1 MAALPPGPRM
11 PRAAQTVAWTAR
23 PGPFMLRAWR
33 EYGNAFTLKIGT
45 EPPWVMLAH
54 PDAVREVFT
63 GDPALLHAG
72 KANVILRPMLG
83 RASVLLLDGPEH
95 LRQRRLMLPPFHGSR
110 MAGYREMVAE
120 IAREHIAR
128 WPRGEPLSL
137 APRMQAITLDVVL
150 RVIFGFRL
158 PDEPLVPRARLRR
171 RHGEAAG
178 ELRARLQRMMEW
190 IMSTPSLLAMV
201 AAGPDRIERAGL
213 YKPAMR
219 AVDALLLEQIRARR
233 ASPGDDVLSLLLEAR
248 GEDGSPMSDQE
259 LRDELVTLLVA
270 GHETTATA
278 LSWAAERLSR
288 MPGGW
293 AALRQGGEE
302 YAEAA
307 GKEALRLRPVLPVV
321 LRHLQAP
328 TTIAGLDLPAGT
340 VVAPSIYLVHR
351 RAELY
356 PEPERFRPERFLG
369 ANPQG
374 GTYTWIPF
382 GGGVRRCLGAAFAL
396 MELRVVLAELGRSL
410 EAGAPDPAPEGTR
423 RRAITLVPA
432 RGAEVVLS

>member
-1 MAALPPGPRM
+1 M
-11 PRAAQTVAWTAR
+11 PRAAQTAAWTLR
-23 PGPFMLRAWR
+23 PGPFMLRAQR
-33 EYGNAFTLKIGT
+33 DFGDAFTIKIGT

-54 PDAVREVFT
+54 PDAIREVFT

-72 KANVILRPMLG
+72 KANVVLRPFLG
-83 RASVLLLDGPEH
+83 RASVLLLDGAEH
-95 LRQRRLMLPPFHGSR
+95 LRQRKLMLPPFHGAR

-120 IAREHIAR
+120 IARQQIAT

-150 RVIFGFRL
+150 RVIFGVREGARL
-158 PDEPLVPRARLRR
+158 DALRARLRT
-171 RHGEAAG
+171 
-178 ELRARLQRMMEW
+178 MMDR
-190 IMSTPSLLAMV
+190 IVGGPSLLAMV
-201 AAGPDRIERAGL
+201 AAGPERIERYGI
-213 YKPAMR
+213 YKPALKP
-219 AVDALLLEQIRARR
+219 VDARLYEQIRERR
-233 ASPGDDVLSLLLEAR
+233 AARGDDVLSLLLDAR
-248 GEDGSPMSDQE
+248 HDDGSAMTDGE

-278 LSWAAERLSR
+278 LAWTAERLVR
-288 MPGGW
+288 APGGW
-293 AALRQGGEE
+293 AALQRRGEE

-321 LRHLQAP
+321 VRHLRAP
-328 TTIAGLDLPAGT
+328 MAIAGLDLPAGT

-351 RAELY
+351 RPEIY
-356 PEPERFRPERFLG
+356 PDPARFDPERFLG
-369 ANPQG
+369 DKPQG

-396 MELRVVLAELGRSL
+396 MELRVVLAELGRTL
-410 EAGAPDPAPEGTR
+410 DAAAVDAAPEPTR

>member
-1 MAALPPGPRM
+1 
-11 PRAAQTVAWTAR
+11 
-23 PGPFMLRAWR
+23 MLRSWR
-33 EYGNAFTLKIGT
+33 EYGDAFTLKIGT

-95 LRQRRLMLPPFHGSR
+95 LRQRKLMLPPFHGSR

-150 RVIFGFRL
+150 RVIFGMQESS
-158 PDEPLVPRARLRR
+158 DVLR
-171 RHGEAAG
+171 G
-178 ELRARLQRMMEW
+178 RLQRMMEW
-190 IMSTPSLLAMV
+190 IMSTPSLLAMI
-201 AAGPDRIERAGL
+201 AAGPDRIERARL
-213 YKPAMR
+213 FKPAMR
-219 AVDALLLEQIRARR
+219 AVDALLLEQIRVRR

-278 LSWAAERLSR
+278 LSWAAERLVR

-307 GKEALRLRPVLPVV
+307 GKEALRLRPVLPIV

-328 TTIAGLDLPAGT
+328 MTIAGLDLPAGV

>member
-1 MAALPPGPRM
+1 
-11 PRAAQTVAWTAR
+11 
-23 PGPFMLRAWR
+23 
-33 EYGNAFTLKIGT
+33 
-45 EPPWVMLAH
+45 PPWVMLAH
-54 PDAVREVFT
+54 PDAIREVFT

-72 KANVILRPMLG
+72 KANVVLRPFLG
-83 RASVLLLDGPEH
+83 RASVLLLDGAEH
-95 LRQRRLMLPPFHGSR
+95 LRQRKLMLPPFHGAR

-120 IAREHIAR
+120 IARQQIAT

-150 RVIFGFRL
+150 RVIFGVREGARL
-158 PDEPLVPRARLRR
+158 DALRARLRT
-171 RHGEAAG
+171 
-178 ELRARLQRMMEW
+178 MMDR
-190 IMSTPSLLAMV
+190 IVGGPSLLAMV
-201 AAGPDRIERAGL
+201 AAGPERIERYGI
-213 YKPAMR
+213 YKPALKP
-219 AVDALLLEQIRARR
+219 VDALLYEQIRERR
-233 ASPGDDVLSLLLEAR
+233 AARGDDVLSLLLDAR
-248 GEDGSPMSDQE
+248 HDDGSAMTDAE

-278 LSWAAERLSR
+278 LAWTAERLVR
-288 MPGGW
+288 APGGW
-293 AALRQGGEE
+293 AALQRRGEE

-321 LRHLQAP
+321 VRHLRAP
-328 TTIAGLDLPAGT
+328 MAIAGLDLPAGT

-351 RAELY
+351 RPEIY
-356 PEPERFRPERFLG
+356 PDPARFDPERFLG
-369 ANPQG
+369 DKPQG

-396 MELRVVLAELGRSL
+396 MELRVVLAELGRTL
-410 EAGAPDPAPEGTR
+410 DAAAVDAAPEPTR

>member
-1 MAALPPGPRM
+1 M
-11 PRAAQTVAWTAR
+11 PRAAQTAAWTLR
-23 PGPFMLRAWR
+23 PGPFMLRAQR
-33 EYGNAFTLKIGT
+33 DFGDAFTIKIGT

-54 PDAVREVFT
+54 PDAIREVFT

-72 KANVILRPMLG
+72 KANVVLRPFLG
-83 RASVLLLDGPEH
+83 RASVLLLDGAEH
-95 LRQRRLMLPPFHGSR
+95 LRQRKLMLPPFHGAR

-120 IAREHIAR
+120 IARQQIAT

-150 RVIFGFRL
+150 RVIFGVREGARL
-158 PDEPLVPRARLRR
+158 DALRARLRT
-171 RHGEAAG
+171 
-178 ELRARLQRMMEW
+178 MMDR
-190 IMSTPSLLAMV
+190 IVGGPSLLAMV
-201 AAGPDRIERAGL
+201 AAGPERIERYGI
-213 YKPAMR
+213 YKPALKP
-219 AVDALLLEQIRARR
+219 VDALLYEQIRERR
-233 ASPGDDVLSLLLEAR
+233 AARGDDVLSLLLDAR
-248 GEDGSPMSDQE
+248 HDDGSAMTDAE

-278 LSWAAERLSR
+278 LAWTAERLVR
-288 MPGGW
+288 APGGW
-293 AALRQGGEE
+293 AALQRRGEE

-321 LRHLQAP
+321 VRHLRAP
-328 TTIAGLDLPAGT
+328 MALAGLDLPAGT

-351 RAELY
+351 RPEIY
-356 PEPERFRPERFLG
+356 PDPARFDPERFLG
-369 ANPQG
+369 DKPQG

-396 MELRVVLAELGRSL
+396 MELRVVLAELGRTL
-410 EAGAPDPAPEGTR
+410 DAAAVDAAPEPTR